1 MAKAPSTERTFPW
14 SDRIADKEITFSL
27 MCETD
32 RDAML
37 RFSKSL
43 PESEI
48 VFLRMDI
55 SRPEVVDL
63 WLQNIDK
70 SLTVTVLA
78 YADDEIVGYGSLHY
92 NKMLWTRHLGEI
104 RILVKEELRE
114 SGELEHRL
122 AGEIFALGKELGLNR
137 ITAQIPAEQPR
148 VRQMYER
155 LGFQPEALLSDWLM
169 SSDGSTHDL
178 LVLSV
183 RLEEE

>member
-1 MAKAPSTERTFPW
+1 MAKAPSTTRTFPW
-14 SDRIADKEITFSL
+14 SDTVGDREITFSL
-27 MCETD
+27 MSEAD
-32 RDAML
+32 REALL
-37 RFSKSL
+37 RFTKSL
-43 PESEI
+43 PESVI

-55 SRPEVVDL
+55 SRPEIVDL

-70 SLTVTVLA
+70 GFTSTVLA
-78 YADDEIVGYGSLHY
+78 YEGDEIVGYGSLHY

-114 SGELEHRL
+114 DGELEHRL
-122 AGEIFALGKELGLNR
+122 ASEVFGLGKELGLHR
-137 ITAQIPAEQPR
+137 ITAQIPATQPR
-148 VRQMYER
+148 VRAMYER

-178 LVLSV
+178 LVMSA

>member
-1 MAKAPSTERTFPW
+1 MAKAPATARTFPW
-14 SDRIADKEITFSL
+14 SDMIGDHEITFSL
-27 MCETD
+27 MGESD
-32 RDAML
+32 REALL

-55 SRPEVVDL
+55 SQPEIVDL
-63 WLQNIDK
+63 WIQNIEK
-70 SLTVTVLA
+70 GFTATVLA
-78 YADDEIVGYGSLHY
+78 YEGEDIVGYGSLHY

-104 RILVKEELRE
+104 RILVRE
-114 SGELEHRL
+114 DYRETGELEHRL
-122 AGEIFALGKELGLNR
+122 ASEIFGLGKELGLHR
-137 ITAQIPAEQPR
+137 ITAQIPATQPR
-148 VRQMYER
+148 VKASYER

>member
-1 MAKAPSTERTFPW
+1 MAKAPSTARSFPW
-14 SDRIADKEITFSL
+14 SDTILDREITFSL
-27 MCETD
+27 MDATD
-32 RDAML
+32 RDAVL

-55 SRPEVVDL
+55 SRPEIVDL
-63 WLQNIDK
+63 WLQNIEK
-70 SLTVTVLA
+70 GFTVTVLA
-78 YADDEIVGYGSLHY
+78 YDGGEVVGYGSLHY

-104 RILVKEELRE
+104 RILVTEEFRE

-122 AGEIFALGKELGLNR
+122 AGEIFNLGKELNLQR
-137 ITAQIPAEQPR
+137 ITAQIPATHPR
-148 VRQMYER
+148 VKAMYER

-169 SSDGSTHDL
+169 SSDGATHDL
-178 LVLSV
+178 LVLSL